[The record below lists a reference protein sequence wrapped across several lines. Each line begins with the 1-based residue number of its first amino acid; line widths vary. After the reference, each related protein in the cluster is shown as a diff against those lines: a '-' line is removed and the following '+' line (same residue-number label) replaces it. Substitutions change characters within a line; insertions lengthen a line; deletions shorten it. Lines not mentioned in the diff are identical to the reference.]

1 MLDIK
6 LIRKEPE
13 VVQKRLCMKDPKIDL
28 TRLIEADKEWQSI
41 TPKLENL
48 RAEKNR
54 LAKEVGIKKGKNGDC
69 SSELE
74 RMGAIKQQE
83 AELAKQ
89 QTELHETVDKLLSE
103 LPNLPFS
110 EVPFGSSA
118 ADNVEI
124 HRFQEKKELGFPFK
138 NHVELSDSLG
148 LFDFERG
155 GKISGRGFPIYNH
168 AASKIEL
175 ALWNLM
181 LETHQK
187 NGFHLRMM
195 PLLVRPETMYASGQL
210 PKFEN
215 QLFKLK
221 DEDFHLY
228 LIPTSEVPIN
238 SLYRDE
244 ILEEKDLPVLLT
256 SLTPCFRREAGAAG
270 SNERGLIRTHQ
281 FYKVELFALTT
292 HDTSPQVHEKMIASA
307 HEVLETLELHYRDML
322 LCSDDMSFAAAKTVD
337 IEVWLHGQ
345 NRYYE
350 VSSASNCSCYQARR
364 SNIRYRKKDGSLDFV
379 HTLNASG
386 LATSR
391 LMVAILESNQKED
404 GSIHLPQKLAKRVG
418 FEVIRADGTIT

>member
-6 LIRKEPE
+6 LIRKDPAL
-13 VVQKRLCMKDPKIDL
+13 VQERLQLKDPAINLKP
-28 TRLIEADKEWQSI
+28 LIEADSEWQAI
-41 TPKLENL
+41 TPKLESL

-54 LAKEVGIKKGKNGDC
+54 LAKEVGVKKSSGGDTTEEMNRMAEIK
-69 SSELE
+69 SEESDLSKTQAGLE
-74 RMGAIKQQE
+74 
-83 AELAKQ
+83 
-89 QTELHETVDKLLSE
+89 ETIQSLLSE
-103 LPNLPFS
+103 LPNLPFNDI
-110 EVPFGSSA
+110 PFGKSA

-124 HRFQEKKELGFPFK
+124 HHFQEKKELGFPFK
-138 NHVELSDSLG
+138 HHVELSDNLG
-148 LFDFERG
+148 LFDFEKG
-155 GKISGRGFPIYNH
+155 AKISGRGFPVYNH
-168 AASKIEL
+168 AASKIEM

-187 NGFHLRMM
+187 HGFNIRML
-195 PLLVRPETMYASGQL
+195 PLLVRKETMYASGQL

-215 QLFKLK
+215 QLFKIK
-221 DEDFHLY
+221 DDDFNLY
-228 LIPTSEVPIN
+228 LIPTSEVPLN

-244 ILEEKDLPVLLT
+244 IIEEKDLPILLT

-292 HDTSPQVHEKMIASA
+292 PHTSPEVHQKMIDSA
-307 HEVLETLELHYRDML
+307 HEVLESLQLHYRDML
-322 LCSDDMSFAAAKTVD
+322 LCSQDMSFAAAKTID

-364 SNIRYRKKDGSLDFV
+364 SNIRYRKKDGTLDFV

-391 LMVAILESNQKED
+391 LMVALLETNQQPD
-404 GSIHLPQKLAKRVG
+404 GSIDLPETLAKRVG
-418 FEVIRADGTIT
+418 FKVIRADGTTT

>member
-6 LIRKEPE
+6 LIRKDAAFIEE
-13 VVQKRLCMKDPKIDL
+13 RLRLKDPSIQIKPL
-28 TRLIEADKEWQSI
+28 FEADKEWQAI

-54 LAKEVGIKKGKNGDC
+54 LSKEVGFKKGKGEDS
-69 SSELE
+69 SSEMARMAEIKLE
-74 RMGAIKQQE
+74 E
-83 AELAKQ
+83 AELSKQ
-89 QTELHETVDKLLSE
+89 QASLEEAIGRLLSE
-103 LPNLPFS
+103 LPNLPFADIPYGES
-110 EVPFGSSA
+110 Q
-118 ADNVEI
+118 ADNVKI
-124 HRFQEKKELGFPFK
+124 HQFEEKKELGFPFK
-138 NHVELSDSLG
+138 NHVELSDKLK

-155 GKISGRGFPIYNH
+155 AKISGRGFPVYNH
-168 AASKIEL
+168 VAAQIEL

-181 LETHQK
+181 LQTHQK
-187 NGFHLRMM
+187 HGFQIRMM
-195 PLLVRPETMYASGQL
+195 PLLVRPETMHASGQL

-221 DEDFHLY
+221 DDDFHLY
-228 LIPTSEVPIN
+228 MIPTSEVPLN

-244 ILEEKDLPVLLT
+244 IIDEKDLPILLT

-292 HDTSPQVHEKMIASA
+292 PHTSPEVHQKMIDSA
-307 HEVLETLELHYRDML
+307 HEVLESLKLHYRDML
-322 LCSDDMSFAAAKTVD
+322 LCSQDMSFAAAKTID

-364 SNIRYRKKDGSLDFV
+364 SNIRYRKKDGTLEFV

-391 LMVAILESNQKED
+391 LMVGLLESNQQED
-404 GSIHLPQKLAKRVG
+404 GSIHLPETLAQMAG
-418 FEVIRADGTIT
+418 FKVIRADGTTI

>member
-6 LIRKEPE
+6 LIRKESD
-13 VVQKRLCMKDPKIDL
+13 VVQKRLRLKDPKIDL
-28 TRLIEADKEWQSI
+28 TPLLNADKEWQSI

-54 LAKEVGIKKGKNGDC
+54 LSKDVGIKKGKGEDC
-69 SSELE
+69 ALE
-74 RMGAIKQQE
+74 MDRMGEIKTQE
-83 AELAKQ
+83 
-89 QTELHETVDKLLSE
+89 TELSRQQSLLSEQVSTLLSE

-110 EVPFGSSA
+110 DVPFGTSA
-118 ADNVEI
+118 QDNVEI
-124 HRFQEKKELGFPFK
+124 HRFKEKKELGFPFK
-138 NHVELSDSLG
+138 HHVELSDALG

-155 GKISGRGFPIYNH
+155 AKISGRGFPIYNH
-168 AASKIEL
+168 VASKIEL
-175 ALWNLM
+175 GLWNLM

-187 NGFHLRMM
+187 HGFHVRMM

-215 QLFKLK
+215 QLFKIR
-221 DEDFHLY
+221 DEDFQLY

-244 ILEEKDLPVLLT
+244 IIDEKDLPLLLT

-292 HDTSPQVHEKMIASA
+292 PHTSPETHEKMIASA
-307 HEVLETLELHYRDML
+307 HEVLETLDLHYRDML
-322 LCSDDMSFAAAKTVD
+322 LCTDDMSFAAAKTVD

-364 SNIRYRKKDGSLDFV
+364 SNIRYRKKDGTLDFV

-391 LMVAILESNQKED
+391 LMVALLESNQKED
-404 GSIHLPQKLAKRVG
+404 GSIHLPQKLAKRIG
-418 FEVIRADGTIT
+418 FEVIKADGTIA

>member
-13 VVQKRLCMKDPKIDL
+13 VVQKRLRLKDPKIDL
-28 TRLIEADKEWQSI
+28 SPLIKADKEWQAI

-54 LAKEVGIKKGKNGDC
+54 LAKEVGFKKAKNED
-69 SSELE
+69 SSAEIE
-74 RMGAIKQQE
+74 RMSALKTQE
-83 AELAKQ
+83 VELSKEQAHL
-89 QTELHETVDKLLSE
+89 EETVKTLLSE
-103 LPNLPFS
+103 YPNLPFS
-110 EVPFGSSA
+110 EVPYGTSA

-124 HRFQEKKELGFPFK
+124 HRFQEKKELGFKFK
-138 NHVELSDSLG
+138 HHVELSETLG

-155 GKISGRGFPIYNH
+155 AKVSGRGFPIYNH
-168 AASKIEL
+168 VASKIEL

-244 ILEEKDLPVLLT
+244 ILEEKELPLLLT

-292 HDTSPQVHEKMIASA
+292 PETGPQVHEKMIQSA
-307 HEVLETLELHYRDML
+307 HEILETLELHYRDML

-364 SNIRYRKKDGSLDFV
+364 SNIRYRKNDGTLDFV

-391 LMVAILESNQKED
+391 LMVALLESNQKED